1 MAAFTMKTCLVV
13 LAGLTVLG
21 GCARDES
28 ADAPVP
34 TLSTM
39 PAPPAPAAVAR
50 ERLARGAQLF
60 ATHCAAYDV
69 VIATTTRERTL
80 VHGAERVFRGARVRQ
95 PADGLR
101 YACVLQCDQCLTGKL
116 QFQDNNARGL
126 LEFFQV
132 R

>member
-1 MAAFTMKTCLVV
+1 
-13 LAGLTVLG
+13 
-21 GCARDES
+21 
-28 ADAPVP
+28 
-34 TLSTM
+34 
-39 PAPPAPAAVAR
+39 
-50 ERLARGAQLF
+50 
-60 ATHCAAYDV
+60 
-69 VIATTTRERTL
+69 
-80 VHGAERVFRGARVRQ
+80 VRQ